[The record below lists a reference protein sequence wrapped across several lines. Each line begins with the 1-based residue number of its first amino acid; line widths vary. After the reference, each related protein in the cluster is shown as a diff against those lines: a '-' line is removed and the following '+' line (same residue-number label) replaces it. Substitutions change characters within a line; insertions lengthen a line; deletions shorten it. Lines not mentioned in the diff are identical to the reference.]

1 MSSLKKRCE
10 WVGDDSIY
18 IEYHDNEW
26 GRPVYDDKVLF
37 EFLILEGA
45 QAGLNWLTILKRRE
59 SYRRVFHGFDPEK
72 VANMS
77 DDEIAIALKD
87 GGIIRNNLKV
97 HSAVRN
103 AKVFLTIQKEFGSFS
118 EYLWSFVNKAPIVGN
133 YKDINEVPVT
143 TKVSDKI
150 SNDLKKRGM
159 NFVGSTII
167 YAYMQA
173 VGLVNDHTSG
183 CYLSPQ
189 DKLLD

>member
-1 MSSLKKRCE
+1 MSSQKKRCE
-10 WVGDDSIY
+10 WVGEDQKY

-59 SYRRVFHGFDPEK
+59 GYRRVFHEFDAKK

-77 DDEIAIALKD
+77 EAEIQKALKD
-87 GGIIRNNLKV
+87 PGIIRNKLKV
-97 HSAVRN
+97 KSAVRN
-103 AKVFLTIQKEFGSFS
+103 AKVFLAIQKEFGSFS
-118 EYLWSFVNKAPIVGN
+118 EYLWGFVNNTPIIGN
-133 YKDINEVPVT
+133 YKDIEEVLVT
-143 TKVSDKI
+143 SEVSDKI
-150 SNDLKKRGM
+150 SQDLKKRGM

-167 YAYMQA
+167 YAYLQA
-173 VGLVNDHTSG
+173 VGLVNDHATG

-189 DKLLD
+189 HL